1 MVPKKRFPAPATPSC
16 VRKLTPEVRMPTAP
30 VLRSLSDFD
39 LALLEQ
45 LTTLPIECQFDPSF
59 QDPNVEAVLMG
70 PLPES
75 KRRPRRRRASGSD
88 DSGLDMLCPEPVTLT
103 GEQEKHLFLRHNYC
117 RYRCMR
123 ILRQYRGK
131 RLIATAARELLKWHH
146 HVLDT
151 RAHIVRANVAL
162 VLAMGKRTRVIGVDF
177 SDLISEGNMALL
189 RSVDKFDCG
198 RGFKFSTY
206 ACRAILKSFSRAAM
220 RASRYRGHFPTE
232 FDPNL
237 ERGDQLERKR
247 EDVESEC
254 VDELKII
261 LGRNSANLNE
271 VEQKVIRA
279 RFALDR
285 TILEDEYE
293 RPKTLEQVGSMIG
306 VTKERVRQ
314 IQNKALI
321 KLRAVLE
328 TDTLVS

>member
-1 MVPKKRFPAPATPSC
+1 MTPRTATIQPSPSC
-16 VRKLTPEVRMPTAP
+16 VRKLTPEVRMPTVT

-39 LALLEQ
+39 LSLLEQ
-45 LTTLPIECQFDPSF
+45 LTTDPIECQFDPSF
-59 QDPNVEAVLMG
+59 QNAGAEGLLMG

-75 KRRPRRRRASGSD
+75 KRKRRRRRVLGSD
-88 DSGLDMLCPEPVTLT
+88 DSGVDMLCPEPVTLT

-117 RYRCMR
+117 RYRSMR

-131 RLIATAARELLKWHH
+131 RLPAAAARELLRWHH

-151 RAHIVRANVAL
+151 RAHIVRANVPL

-177 SDLISEGNMALL
+177 SDLVSEGNMALL
-189 RSVDKFDCG
+189 RSVDKFDTG

-206 ACRAILKSFSRAAM
+206 ACRAILKSFSRVAM
-220 RASRYRGHFPTE
+220 RASRYRGHFPPE
-232 FDPNL
+232 FDPAL

-247 EDVESEC
+247 EEIESEC
-254 VDELKII
+254 VDELKSI
-261 LGRNSANLNE
+261 LGRNTAELNE
-271 VEQKVIRA
+271 VEQRVIRA

-285 TILEDEYE
+285 TPLDDDSS
-293 RPKTLEQVGSMIG
+293 RPKTLQQVGLMIG

-314 IQNKALI
+314 IQNKALV

-328 TDTLVS
+328 TDALAS